1 MVGFRNIN
9 FKRHAYLKVSLF
21 VLFTLFIST
30 FLNQNKYYKQL
41 EESRKFHYQDVI
53 FIFEAMNKECLRNKS
68 EDLCFDQF
76 FHALNSY
83 TNRGT
88 ITLYDRNHRIILHKK
103 DESIY
108 DHRTPVIV
116 NHTFTEFKTL
126 QPKLEIS
133 KLTSYPNLW
142 LNSLNAMTFSSW
154 NFAQDAISR
163 LSGNPP
169 VIKGMSWYEFARKV
183 AWERFY
189 PALPFVLAL
198 LGVAL
203 YGGWRRYQI
212 EKINIGL
219 IKQQQRLDQ
228 EKFELKISVQQLNNA
243 LEEKDH
249 EALLLSSSIQDLNE
263 RIANSVDRKEIDIL
277 LSEKS
282 SLENELKNN
291 EREKFNLLET
301 LAQKD
306 QAQEELQNRVEQYEI
321 KNGYTLVGEFVRY
334 WTYFEKQLHRLCS
347 TDIQEQLR
355 NPKAKA
361 VSVSVMIDDIY
372 NQAIINQDLRDNL
385 HLVRKFRNSIMHA
398 SNVDN
403 QNNYQHIIHDLKNNI
418 KILDQAIDKL
428 QKQDIY

>member
-1 MVGFRNIN
+1 MVNFKSIN
-9 FKRHAYLKVSLF
+9 FKTHTYLKVCLF

-30 FLNQNKYYKQL
+30 FLNQDKYYKQL
-41 EESRKFHYQDVI
+41 EESRKYHYQDII
-53 FIFEAMNKECLRNKS
+53 FIFEAMNKECLQSKT
-68 EDLCFDQF
+68 EQACFEQF
-76 FHALNSY
+76 YNALSSY

-88 ITLYDRNHRIILHKK
+88 ITLYGTNHQLLLHKK

-108 DHRTPVIV
+108 DHRTPVTV
-116 NHTFTEFKTL
+116 THTFTEFKTL
-126 QPKLEIS
+126 QPQLEIS

-169 VIKGMSWYEFARKV
+169 MIKGMSRYEFARKI

-189 PALPFVLAL
+189 PALPFVLTL

-203 YGGWRRYQI
+203 YGGWRRHQI
-212 EKINIGL
+212 DKINIGL

-228 EKFELKISVQQLNNA
+228 EKFELKISVQQLNSA
-243 LEEKDH
+243 LEKKDH

-263 RIANSVDRKEIDIL
+263 RITNSVDRKEIDIL

-282 SLENELKNN
+282 SLENELKNK

-306 QAQEELQNRVEQYEI
+306 RAQEELQNRVEQYEI

-334 WTYFEKQLHRLCS
+334 WTYFEKQLHHLCS

-361 VSVSVMIDDIY
+361 VSVSVMIDDLY

-403 QNNYQHIIHDLKNNI
+403 QNSYQHIIHDLKNNI

>member
-169 VIKGMSWYEFARKV
+169 MIKGMSWYEFARKV

-189 PALPFVLAL
+189 PALPFVLTL

-203 YGGWRRYQI
+203 YGGWRRHQI

>member
-169 VIKGMSWYEFARKV
+169 VIKGMSWYEFARNV

-189 PALPFVLAL
+189 PALPFVLTL

-203 YGGWRRYQI
+203 YGGWRRHQI

-306 QAQEELQNRVEQYEI
+306 RAQEELQNRVEQYEI

-334 WTYFEKQLHRLCS
+334 WTYFEKQLQRLCS

>member
-1 MVGFRNIN
+1 MVSFQNVN
-9 FKRHAYLKVSLF
+9 FKRHTYLKISLF
-21 VLFTLFIST
+21 VLCTLFIST

-41 EESRKFHYQDVI
+41 EESRKYHYQDVI
-53 FIFEAMNKECLRNKS
+53 FVFEAMNKECLQNKS
-68 EDLCFDQF
+68 EDVCFDQF

-83 TNRGT
+83 SNRGT
-88 ITLYDRNHRIILHKK
+88 ISLYDRNNKLILQKK
-103 DESIY
+103 NESIY
-108 DHRTPVIV
+108 DHRTPVTV
-116 NHTFTEFKTL
+116 NHTFTEFKSI
-126 QPKLEIS
+126 QPTLEIS

-142 LNSLNAMTFSSW
+142 LNSLNVMTFSSW
-154 NFAQDAISR
+154 NYAQDALSR
-163 LSGNPP
+163 LSGRDP
-169 VIKGMSWYEFARKV
+169 VIKGMSWFEFGKKV

-189 PALPFVLAL
+189 PALPFVMIL

-203 YGGWRRYQI
+203 YGGWRRQQI

-228 EKFELKISVQQLNNA
+228 EKFELEKSVQQLNNA

-263 RIANSVDRKEIDIL
+263 RIANSVDRKEIDVL
-277 LSEKS
+277 LSEKT

-291 EREKFNLLET
+291 ESEKFKLLDT

-306 QAQEELQNRVEQYEI
+306 QAQEELQNRIEQYEI

-361 VSVSVMIDDIY
+361 VSVSVMIDDLY

-403 QNNYQHIIHDLKNNI
+403 QNSYQHIIHDLKNNI